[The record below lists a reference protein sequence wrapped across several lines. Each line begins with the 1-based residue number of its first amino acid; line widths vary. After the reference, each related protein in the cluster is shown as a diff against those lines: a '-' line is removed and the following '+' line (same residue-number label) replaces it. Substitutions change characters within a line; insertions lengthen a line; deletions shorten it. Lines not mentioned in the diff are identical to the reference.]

1 MINGKTIMTKLL
13 EQAIAQI
20 KQLPENE
27 QDIIARFL
35 LNALENNL
43 VEKGLSI
50 IDESDTWTEEDQIDI
65 TSFSL
70 DKEINYAKKTVVITK
85 EILDKGCSVNG
96 GYSRKQLELFGIQGF
111 PPGWKKT
118 LIGKVVSVEVVNQFI
133 ALKDQHLKS

>member
-1 MINGKTIMTKLL
+1 MTKLL
-13 EQAIAQI
+13 EQAIEQI

-27 QDIIARFL
+27 QDIIARFI

-70 DKEINYAKKTVVITK
+70 QYADSIFPESEEIT
-85 EILDKGCSVNG
+85 
-96 GYSRKQLELFGIQGF
+96 Q
-111 PPGWKKT
+111 
-118 LIGKVVSVEVVNQFI
+118 
-133 ALKDQHLKS
+133 

>member
-1 MINGKTIMTKLL
+1 MTKLL
-13 EQAIAQI
+13 EQAIEQI

-27 QDIIARFL
+27 QNIIARFI

-70 DKEINYAKKTVVITK
+70 QYADSIFPESEEIT
-85 EILDKGCSVNG
+85 
-96 GYSRKQLELFGIQGF
+96 Q
-111 PPGWKKT
+111 
-118 LIGKVVSVEVVNQFI
+118 
-133 ALKDQHLKS
+133 